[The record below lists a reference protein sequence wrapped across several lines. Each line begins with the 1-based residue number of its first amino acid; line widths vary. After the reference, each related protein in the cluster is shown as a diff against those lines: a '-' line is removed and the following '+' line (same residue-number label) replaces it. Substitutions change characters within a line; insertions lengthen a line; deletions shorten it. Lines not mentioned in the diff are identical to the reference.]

1 MKQRIKISKLRIQQR
16 SLITVKKIPHMSIPF
31 VSEKSKNLIV
41 TKQQYTARQQ
51 KDKRKNN
58 HSKNRDQ
65 RFQFPTA
72 FSNTHTT
79 TNAE

>member
-1 MKQRIKISKLRIQQR
+1 
-16 SLITVKKIPHMSIPF
+16 MSIPF

-72 FSNTHTT
+72 FSNTHTLRLMQ
-79 TNAE
+79 NEADFLEKKSDV